1 MFVFMDNIMK
11 LQATIYIKLH
21 STNATAVRS
30 RNNSEKETFDIFLTY
45 ISITSMQEEDS
56 AVVTMF
62 VYYNFQSLISPCCPV
77 TVNRGELS
85 RSDYV
90 CVL

>member
-1 MFVFMDNIMK
+1 MQQPLEAGIIQK
-11 LQATIYIKLH
+11 KKH
-21 STNATAVRS
+21 
-30 RNNSEKETFDIFLTY
+30 LTLKY
-45 ISITSMQEEDS
+45 ITSMQEENS

-62 VYYNFQSLISPCCPV
+62 VYYYFQSLISPCCPV

>member
-30 RNNSEKETFDIFLTY
+30 RNNSEKETFDIEIYHKYARGEL
-45 ISITSMQEEDS
+45 SI
-56 AVVTMF
+56 VTMF

-77 TVNRGELS
+77 TVNRELS